1 MAWAFVLAFALP
13 DYPGNAWFLS
23 KEDRILAV
31 KRVSQNDTG
40 IKSKVWRWPQF
51 WAAL

>member
-1 MAWAFVLAFALP
+1 MGWSVVLGFLLP

-23 KEDRILAV
+23 KNDKVLGV

-40 IKSKVWRWPQF
+40 IKSKVWRWPQV